1 MTWQPYLFSIAV
13 GLGVGALYGALN
25 VKAPAPPVI
34 ALLGLLGIL
43 VGEMAVRH
51 LRGSPDAVAQC
62 LHTRTFS
69 PDTPPGQDCKTD
81 KLA

>member
-1 MTWQPYLFSIAV
+1 MTWQPYVLSIVV
-13 GLGVGALYGALN
+13 GLGVGALYGVLN

-43 VGEMAVRH
+43 VGEMSVRH
-51 LRGSPDAVAQC
+51 LRGSADAVAQC

-69 PDTPPGQDCKTD
+69 PDEQSGARRHTD
-81 KLA
+81 KQA